1 MKVKFLLVPIAA
13 LALFGASCTP
23 TQKSTATGAVAGAAL
38 GTIIADGDNHLKG
51 AAIGAAA
58 GGLTGAA
65 IGRNREKKRA
75 SGPNA
80 YYY

>member
-1 MKVKFLLVPIAA
+1 MKIKFLLVPIAA
-13 LALFGASCTP
+13 FAFLGVSCTP

-38 GTIIADGDNHLKG
+38 GTIIADGDDHKKG

-58 GGLTGAA
+58 GALSGAA
-65 IGRNREKKRA
+65 IGRNREKKRG
-75 SGPNA
+75 GPNA